1 MSAEQEVDMPQH
13 LIRPNFLKVSS
24 SEGTLRLVPYG
35 ANLGLAFE
43 GPDRADIRIR
53 PQLYGKVLV
62 LGVKQK
68 LSPQV
73 AKAILDFLRVD
84 APRFY
89 RLREF
94 LLKEAPEGSSE
105 KTARIGIKQFSPDRV
120 ELLSL
125 DSGQTYTVR
134 IHDGGHAECSCPDF
148 VNRRAGTGTWCK
160 HIKALHQELREE
172 FSPNVEEFP
181 YCLPLWRMKEV
192 SKEARFIEALGGL
205 YEVMSHAPAERE
217 SYTRR
222 RSRYDNP
229 LLGVEFEIP
238 EGRGAEMT
246 LLLKVVS
253 ALMKNGLVSH
263 YERDA
268 SVEGGEI
275 KLKPFPATLE
285 EVLKRGQLLKDLR
298 DLVRGLFVSSKH
310 AGLHVHI
317 NMWPFRARKEEV
329 PKLLLPFVLLL
340 ERRFNLVSIFGRG
353 MNAYATRMGAKVP
366 PRYWWVN
373 FTSLPHTVEVR
384 LGCSKHGDPVKI
396 LLMALFMQRAFWAIM
411 EGRFEV
417 PSLDASGDKLIS
429 AFSKLLSKE
438 ERRYI
443 VPLLKEALLS
453 PARD

>member
-1 MSAEQEVDMPQH
+1 MPQTI
-13 LIRPNFLKVSS
+13 LRPNFLKVSS
-24 SEGTLRLVPYG
+24 SSEGALRLVPYG

-43 GPDRADIRIR
+43 GPDRADIRLR
-53 PQLYGKVLV
+53 PQLYGQYLV
-62 LGVKQK
+62 LGVRQK

-73 AKAILDFLRVD
+73 ARAVLDFLRVD
-84 APRFY
+84 MPRFY
-89 RLREF
+89 KLRAFLLREV
-94 LLKEAPEGSSE
+94 PEGSSG
-105 KTARIGIKQFSPDRV
+105 KDVGIEVIRFSPDRV
-120 ELLSL
+120 ELLSF
-125 DSGQTYTVR
+125 DSWRAYTVR

-148 VNRRAGTGTWCK
+148 QFRRAGTGTWCK

-181 YCLPLWRMKEV
+181 YCLPLWEMDKV
-192 SKEARFIEALGGL
+192 SKEAEFIEALGGL

-222 RSRYDNP
+222 RDGYETP
-229 LLGVEFEIP
+229 TLGVEFEIP

-253 ALMKNGLVSH
+253 ALMKHGLISH

-285 EVLKRGQLLKDLR
+285 EVLRRGQLLKDLR
-298 DLVRGLFVSSKH
+298 DLVKGLFISSKH
-310 AGLHVHI
+310 SGLHVHI
-317 NMWPFRARKEEV
+317 NMWPFRDREEEV

-340 ERRFNLVSIFGRG
+340 QRRFQLFFIFGRG
-353 MNAYATRMGAKVP
+353 MNAYAARMETMVS
-366 PRYWWVN
+366 PRYRWVN
-373 FTSLPHTVEVR
+373 FTSLPHTVEIR

-411 EGRFEV
+411 EGRFKV
-417 PSLDASGDKLIS
+417 PSLDESGDKLIS